1 MHEDDEQRFPRITLW
16 QFLTG
21 LFWWRRDMDKFFDGR
36 WVSDIASLNTPE
48 KKQSAADANKKPSS
62 GAAEQSQG
70 H

>member
-21 LFWWRRDMDKFFDGR
+21 LFWWRRDMDKFLDGR
-36 WVSDIASLNTPE
+36 WVSDIATLNTSE